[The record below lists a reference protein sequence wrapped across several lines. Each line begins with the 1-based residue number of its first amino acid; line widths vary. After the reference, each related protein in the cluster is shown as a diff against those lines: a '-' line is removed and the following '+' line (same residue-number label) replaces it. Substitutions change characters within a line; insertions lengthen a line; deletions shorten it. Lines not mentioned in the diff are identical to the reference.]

1 MPAATIPGDAESGK
15 ANPGFEGTMMVM
27 ARIRP
32 FNESEQHCERA
43 LTAGDKQSVSIVHE
57 NYPEKSYKF
66 DAVFGEDATQVRAR
80 SSRPA
85 KTTPVHSPVA
95 R

>member
-1 MPAATIPGDAESGK
+1 MTVNFLARLNMPAATIPGDAESGK

-57 NYPEKSYKF
+57 NYPEKELGLGLNCLS
-66 DAVFGEDATQVRAR
+66 AN
-80 SSRPA
+80 P
-85 KTTPVHSPVA
+85 
-95 R
+95 